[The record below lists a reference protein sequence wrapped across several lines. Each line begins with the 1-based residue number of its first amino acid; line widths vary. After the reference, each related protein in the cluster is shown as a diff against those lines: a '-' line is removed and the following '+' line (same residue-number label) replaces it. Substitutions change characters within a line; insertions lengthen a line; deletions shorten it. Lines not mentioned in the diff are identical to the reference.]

1 MRQRGFQVLLYLRK
15 KIEVEEVVTRL
26 EIMEFDKQTFSVKPM
41 RRERFFNLTNLILHL
56 SVLLA
61 ILSF

>member
-1 MRQRGFQVLLYLRK
+1 VRQRGFQVLLYLRK